1 MTEGKKMR
9 LKVMTPIRIVV
20 DEWARKITAEA
31 GNGSF
36 CLLPRHIDF
45 LAALAPGILFYENQD
60 GEETFVAVDGGVLVK
75 CADEVS
81 VSTRTA
87 VPGRELENLRQT
99 LDRQMLQRDERERKT
114 RTVLARLETS
124 FARRFMEM
132 EKHARG

>member
-1 MTEGKKMR
+1 MW

-20 DEWARKITAEA
+20 DEPAAKITAE
-31 GNGSF
+31 GRNGSF

-45 LAALAPGILFYENQD
+45 LAALVPGILFFENRDGQD
-60 GEETFVAVDGGVLVK
+60 VFLAVDGGVLVK
-75 CADEVS
+75 CGDEVS

-87 VPGRELENLRQT
+87 VQDRDLESLRRT
-99 LDRQMLQRDERERKT
+99 LDEEMIQQEERERKT

-132 EKHARG
+132 EKYARG

>member
-1 MTEGKKMR
+1 MR
-9 LKVMTPIRIVV
+9 LKVMTPMRIVV
-20 DEWARKITAEA
+20 DEPAEKITAEA
-31 GNGSF
+31 CNGSF

-45 LAALAPGILFYENQD
+45 LAALVPGILFFENRD
-60 GEETFVAVDGGVLVK
+60 AEEVFLAVDGGVLVK

-87 VPGRELENLRQT
+87 VRSADLESLRQT
-99 LDRQMLQRDERERKT
+99 LDQEMLQRDERDRKT
-114 RTVLARLETS
+114 RTVLARLEAN

>member
-1 MTEGKKMR
+1 
-9 LKVMTPIRIVV
+9 MTPIRIVV
-20 DEWARKITAEA
+20 DESASKITAEA

-45 LAALAPGILFYENQD
+45 LAALVPGILFFENQD

-81 VSTRTA
+81 VSTRSA
-87 VPGRELENLRQT
+87 VPGRKLENLRRT
-99 LDRQMLQRDERERKT
+99 LDQQLLRQDERQQRT

-124 FARRFMEM
+124 FARHFLEM
-132 EKHARG
+132 EKNARG

>member
-1 MTEGKKMR
+1 MW

-20 DEWARKITAEA
+20 DQPAAKITAEA
-31 GNGSF
+31 RNGSF

-45 LAALAPGILFYENQD
+45 LATLVPGILFFENRD
-60 GEETFVAVDGGVLVK
+60 GQEVFLAVDGGVLVK
-75 CADEVS
+75 CGDEVS

-87 VPGRELENLRQT
+87 VQGRDLESLRRT
-99 LDRQMLQRDERERKT
+99 LDEEMIRQEEREQKT

-132 EKHARG
+132 EKYARG

>member
-1 MTEGKKMR
+1 MW

-20 DEWARKITAEA
+20 DEPAAKITAEA
-31 GNGSF
+31 SNGSF

-45 LAALAPGILFYENQD
+45 LATLVPGILFFENRD
-60 GEETFVAVDGGVLVK
+60 GQEVFLAVDGGVLVK
-75 CADEVS
+75 CGDEVS

-87 VPGRELENLRQT
+87 VQGRDLESLRRT
-99 LDRQMLQRDERERKT
+99 LDEEMIQQEEREQKT

-132 EKHARG
+132 EKYARG